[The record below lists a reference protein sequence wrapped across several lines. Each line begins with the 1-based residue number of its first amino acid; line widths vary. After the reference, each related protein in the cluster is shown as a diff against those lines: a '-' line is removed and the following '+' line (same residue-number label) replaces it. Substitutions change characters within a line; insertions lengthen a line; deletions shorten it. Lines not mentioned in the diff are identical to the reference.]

1 MNEKWKKIWKEW
13 MKPLFVVL
21 IITSAFRSAIA
32 DWYDVP
38 TGSMKPTIIEG
49 DRIFVNKLAYD
60 LKFPFTSLQLAH
72 WDDPGRGDIVVFYSP
87 YDGKRLVKRV
97 VGLPGDRIELINNY
111 VYANG
116 KIAIYEPLS
125 QDIIDQLSPIDREHS
140 LFAEEKLSDK
150 EHPVMLSPTRP
161 SLRSFG
167 PVRVPQGQYF
177 VMGDNRDNSFDSRW
191 FGFVERGRIVGRAST
206 VVASLNP
213 DRHYLPRWHRFLRTL
228 P

>member
-1 MNEKWKKIWKEW
+1 MKEKWNKIWKEW

-21 IITSAFRSAIA
+21 IITSAFRSAVA

-72 WDDPGRGDIVVFYSP
+72 WDDPRRGDIVVFYSP

-97 VGLPGDRIELINNY
+97 VGLPDDRIELVNNY

-116 KIAIYEPLS
+116 KIATHEPLS
-125 QDIIDQLSPIDREHS
+125 ADIIDQLSPVDREHS
-140 LFAEEKLSDK
+140 QFAEEKLTDK
-150 EHPVMLSPTRP
+150 EHPVMLSPMRP

-191 FGFVERGRIVGRAST
+191 FGFVERGRIVGRALT

-213 DRHYLPRWHRFLRTL
+213 DRHYLPRWHRFLTPL

>member
-1 MNEKWKKIWKEW
+1 

-21 IITSAFRSAIA
+21 IITGAFRSAVA

-60 LKFPFTSLQLAH
+60 LKVPFTMVHLAQ
-72 WDDPGRGDIVVFYSP
+72 WDNPGRGDIIVFYSP

-97 VGLPGDRIELINNY
+97 VGLPGDKIHMIDNRVY
-111 VYANG
+111 VNG
-116 KIAIYEPLS
+116 TIAKYEP
-125 QDIIDQLSPIDREHS
+125 IDPSVISQLSSTDRKS
-140 LFAEEKLSDK
+140 SKFAEE
-150 EHPVMLSPTRP
+150 EVGGMQHPVMLSPERP
-161 SLRSFG
+161 SLRSFE
-167 PVRVPQGQYF
+167 PLRVSAAHYF

-191 FGFVERGRIVGRAST
+191 FGFVGRDQIVGRAST

-213 DRHYLPRWHRFLRTL
+213 DRHYLPRWHRFLTRL